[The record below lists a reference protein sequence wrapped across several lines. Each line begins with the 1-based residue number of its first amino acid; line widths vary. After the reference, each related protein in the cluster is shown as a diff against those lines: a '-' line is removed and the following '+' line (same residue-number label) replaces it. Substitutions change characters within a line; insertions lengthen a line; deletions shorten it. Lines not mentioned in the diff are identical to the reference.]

1 LIRGVTMQIKT
12 GSLEERILRI
22 LLKKYPVTVDEIQDE
37 VGVNEDTVEM
47 VLKALQTRG
56 IVMLDILPDETFVR
70 LINPNLHFSQV
81 QKKSLKRKTGKRKT
95 ESKANEI
102 MYA

>member
-1 LIRGVTMQIKT
+1 MQIKT

-22 LLKKYPVTVDEIQDE
+22 LLKKYPVTVDEIQEE
-37 VGVNEDTVEM
+37 VGMNEDMVER

-70 LINPNLHFSQV
+70 LINPNLHFIGRSSV
-81 QKKSLKRKTGKRKT
+81 QKKSLKRKTGKKKT

>member
-1 LIRGVTMQIKT
+1 MQIKT

-22 LLKKYPVTVDEIQDE
+22 LLKKYPVTVDEIQEE
-37 VGVNEDTVEM
+37 VGVNEDIVER

-70 LINPNLHFSQV
+70 LINPNLHFIGRSQV

-95 ESKANEI
+95 ESKVNEI